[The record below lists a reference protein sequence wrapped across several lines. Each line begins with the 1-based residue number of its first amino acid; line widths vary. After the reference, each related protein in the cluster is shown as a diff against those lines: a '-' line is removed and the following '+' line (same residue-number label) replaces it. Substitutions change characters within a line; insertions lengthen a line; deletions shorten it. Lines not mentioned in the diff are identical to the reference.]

1 LRVEVEEP
9 TGWELRGTLP
19 PGGPLLA
26 EDRLIPL
33 DLSRVRGTQLR
44 IRLRPPV
51 GFWALNSFAVAY
63 GAGQEVS
70 VHHVAA
76 KSAMTWDHKDVLAD
90 LTAVDE
96 RYYPMPDTT
105 DRAELTFPAPPR
117 TPGMKR
123 TVFLHSRGWYQLHL
137 GAGGEPDEKTLTRLT
152 SVPGA
157 PVQFAADRFAEWRQ
171 GGVR

>member
-1 LRVEVEEP
+1 
-9 TGWELRGTLP
+9 
-19 PGGPLLA
+19 
-26 EDRLIPL
+26 L

-70 VHHVAA
+70 VHRVAA
-76 KSAMTWDHKDVLAD
+76 SSAITSDNKDVLAD
-90 LTAVDE
+90 LTAVDD
-96 RYYPMPDTT
+96 RYYPMPYTT
-105 DRAELTFPAPPR
+105 DRAEITFPAPPR
-117 TPGMKR
+117 KPAMRR

-137 GAGGEPDEKTLTRLT
+137 GAHGEPDEKTFTRLT

-157 PVQFAADRFAEWRQ
+157 SVQFAVDRFAEWRQ
-171 GGVR
+171 NGVR